1 MVRDFTISN
10 TIENELILQGGGSLG
25 AFGLAER

>member
-10 TIENELILQGGGSLG
+10 PIENELIPQGGGSLG